1 MASFKGIL
9 KKISGGLKMAAA
21 YAPGVLALA
30 GVLVAFGGVIG
41 AAVYEDKI
49 EEFKETPVY
58 IQAYEDDFE
67 SAKTSFKNEEI
78 SFEEYQSKINYLG
91 NKDYIKETIE
101 NSESEETLEYKN
113 YLKQQDIS
121 KTVAFSGL
129 GVFGACGV
137 LSLVWFVGP
146 VADNIITSAGND
158 FDYESDYEMDR
169 ERRMREEENRKKLE
183 EEIKKLKEQDKFLM
197 QDKDEDEEDKDLPD
211 IAETYYK
218 D

>member
-41 AAVYEDKI
+41 AVVYEDKI

-146 VADNIITSAGND
+146 VADNIITSAEND

-169 ERRMREEENRKKLE
+169 ERKMREEENRKKLE